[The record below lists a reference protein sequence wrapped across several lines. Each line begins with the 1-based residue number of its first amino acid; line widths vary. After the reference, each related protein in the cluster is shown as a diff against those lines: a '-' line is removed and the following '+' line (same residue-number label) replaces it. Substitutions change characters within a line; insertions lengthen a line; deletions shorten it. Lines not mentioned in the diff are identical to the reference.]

1 MKGITNKSLAEDKKI
16 IANLLEKYNAAIWE
30 SQEGQVSHFDNQ
42 PKLVKLAVGDV
53 RAGLNVAYEAL
64 RMLNEL
70 EVIEEN

>member
-16 IANLLEKYNAAIWE
+16 IANLLEKYHAAIWE
-30 SQEGQVSHFDNQ
+30 SQEGQGAHFDNQ
-42 PKLVKLAVGDV
+42 PKLVKLAMGDV

-70 EVIEEN
+70 GVKED